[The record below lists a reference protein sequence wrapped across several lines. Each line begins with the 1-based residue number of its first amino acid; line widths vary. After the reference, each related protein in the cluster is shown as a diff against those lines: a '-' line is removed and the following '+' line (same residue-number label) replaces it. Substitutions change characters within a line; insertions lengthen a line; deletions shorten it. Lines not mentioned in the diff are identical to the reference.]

1 MTIMTRSQDHHD
13 QDKITTRSRQDHKI
27 IMITTRS
34 HDITRPQDHLHHHH
48 QRTHGE
54 EALGDV
60 EGDLG
65 GHQLAGV
72 MIADDEVVFFGF
84 VFGDIVLKKF
94 ISKKNKIW
102 DDRR

>member
-1 MTIMTRSQDHHD
+1 
-13 QDKITTRSRQDHKI
+13 
-27 IMITTRS
+27 MITTIS
-34 HDITRPQDHLHHHH
+34 QQDHNDHH

-72 MIADDEVVFFGF
+72 VIADDEVVFFGF
-84 VFGDIVLKKF
+84 VFGDIVLKK
-94 ISKKNKIW
+94 NYQ
-102 DDRR
+102 